1 MLQVKSQ
8 VKLRILTIFN
18 FCVEIGK
25 LKKSTVLQ
33 NSKNLVFSMKLLKK
47 YDHPI
52 KIYHCFNCLPLSF
65 DILYTNLPW
74 LVLCQNNLKLA
85 KNELLY
91 YVQKLEQSESF

>member
-33 NSKNLVFSMKLLKK
+33 NSKNLVFFYETSE
-47 YDHPI
+47 
-52 KIYHCFNCLPLSF
+52 KIRSSDQNLSLFQLPTF
-65 DILYTNLPW
+65 IIRYT
-74 LVLCQNNLKLA
+74 VFFGDKF
-85 KNELLY
+85 KELLNIDP
-91 YVQKLEQSESF
+91 